1 MSAITVNKEQLPK
14 LYVMILYFA
23 HILPLLMVTNLKEV
37 SLFLALQDITFLE
50 LIANIVIK
58 DLFVLQDLFQQHLY
72 KTWIIGDM
80 NAQLVIFVI
89 LNKVFLK

>member
-72 KTWIIGDM
+72 KT
-80 NAQLVIFVI
+80 
-89 LNKVFLK
+89 